1 MYLTCQSKKIASNV
15 GKEGIFCSTKVTK
28 QHIAEKKDSTS
39 EIESSHVTLVF
50 YCCGL
55 ECREPSE
62 SRQEACLLTQLSVCA
77 DFTSQPLAVLAT
89 LL

>member
-1 MYLTCQSKKIASNV
+1 MLITTAAFSVWEFDVFVANLTCQSKKIASNV

-28 QHIAEKKDSTS
+28 QQIAEKKDSTS

-62 SRQEACLLTQLSVCA
+62 SRQEACLLT
-77 DFTSQPLAVLAT
+77 
-89 LL
+89 